1 LTFAGGEELYVFINK
16 QLVVQLFHDPG
27 NNSVPCAIV
36 ELQSASGSFSIIL
49 STFLKLYMTRMNS
62 ARRNYDRLGME
73 LVISVIPKGGLLV
86 PRSRVYVEIV
96 WLC

>member
-49 STFLKLYMTRMNS
+49 STWLFKTLY
-62 ARRNYDRLGME
+62 DKDE
-73 LVISVIPKGGLLV
+73 LCEAQL
-86 PRSRVYVEIV
+86 RSSWNGIGDICHSQRGFTGS
-96 WLC
+96 